1 MQASVGVDACL
12 SKEIFSWELGEII
25 IIASHYTFALLLN
38 KAKILLSCVCL
49 LCIQFLLFCNKS
61 VPPCFLYQVESRVD
75 EISVWKR
82 TPPSPIV
89 LNKVCCQRFF
99 LLKVT
104 QTHRLLFLWTPHT
117 WNVNNRLTCYTNI
130 NDFFSYYYCY
140 YSTLL
145 DLSLVHWFNTVLFY
159 VYFTCLFTTSSSFST
174 ATK

>member
-1 MQASVGVDACL
+1 MHTV
-12 SKEIFSWELGEII
+12 F
-25 IIASHYTFALLLN
+25 
-38 KAKILLSCVCL
+38 
-49 LCIQFLLFCNKS
+49 
-61 VPPCFLYQVESRVD
+61 
-75 EISVWKR
+75 
-82 TPPSPIV
+82 IV
-89 LNKVCCQRFF
+89 LQQECSSLFSVSSGITRGWNLSMKENTTFTYSTKQSLLPKIF

-159 VYFTCLFTTSSSFST
+159 VYFTCLSHLHSQWQQNKLYAHTSCMLYIGLKRNIHICIHTYLRSHREKLEKWWRKQYMST
-174 ATK
+174 EKN